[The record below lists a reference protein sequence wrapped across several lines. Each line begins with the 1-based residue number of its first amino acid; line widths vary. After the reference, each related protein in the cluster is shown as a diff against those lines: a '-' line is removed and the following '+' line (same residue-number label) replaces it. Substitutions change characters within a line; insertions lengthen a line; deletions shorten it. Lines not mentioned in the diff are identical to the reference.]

1 VTESEPAP
9 AIRGARPADVPHLV
23 ELLIQGAL
31 VEGTEDPDRAGTE
44 DHRAGTEDPGQVASY
59 ETALVEIQA
68 TTGCDVLVAEL
79 DDAVVGMCQL
89 IVFRHFQVVGGR
101 CAEIESVHVHPHWR
115 GRGIGGRLVEEAV
128 ARATASGC
136 YRIQL
141 TSNKARADAHR
152 FYERHG
158 FVASHEGYK
167 RVL

>member
-1 VTESEPAP
+1 
-9 AIRGARPADVPHLV
+9 
-23 ELLIQGAL
+23 LIHGAL
-31 VEGTEDPDRAGTE
+31 VEHKEDPDRTA
-44 DHRAGTEDPGQVASY
+44 AY
-59 ETALVEIQA
+59 ESALSEIQESA
-68 TTGCDVLVAEL
+68 GCDVLVAEL
-79 DDAVVGMCQL
+79 DGTVVGMCQL
-89 IVFRHFQVVGGR
+89 TVFRQFQAVGGR
-101 CAEIESVHVHPHWR
+101 CAEIESMHVHPQWR

-128 ARATASGC
+128 ARAAASGC

>member
-1 VTESEPAP
+1 VTEPEPAP
-9 AIRGARPADVPHLV
+9 AIRGARPADVPRLV
-23 ELLIQGAL
+23 ELLIHGAL

-44 DHRAGTEDPGQVASY
+44 DPDQMASY
-59 ETALVEIQA
+59 ETALAEIQA
-68 TTGCDVLVAEL
+68 TTGCDLLVAEF

-89 IVFRHFQVVGGR
+89 VVFRHFQGVGGR

-128 ARATASGC
+128 ARAAASGC

-158 FVASHEGYK
+158 FVATHEGYK

>member
-1 VTESEPAP
+1 MTESELAP
-9 AIRGARPADVPHLV
+9 AIRGAQPADVPHLV

-31 VEGTEDPDRAGTE
+31 VDGTEDPDRAGTE
-44 DHRAGTEDPGQVASY
+44 DPDRVASY
-59 ETALVEIQA
+59 QTALVEIQA
-68 TTGCDVLVAEL
+68 TTGCVVLVAEL

-89 IVFRHFQVVGGR
+89 IVFRHFQAVGGR

-128 ARATASGC
+128 ARAAASDC

-152 FYERHG
+152 FYEGHG

-167 RVL
+167 RAL

>member
-1 VTESEPAP
+1 MTESEPAP
-9 AIRGARPADVPHLV
+9 AIRGARPADVPGLV

-31 VEGTEDPDRAGTE
+31 VEGTEGPAEDSDQAGI
-44 DHRAGTEDPGQVASY
+44 EDPYRVASY

-79 DDAVVGMCQL
+79 DEAVVGMCQL
-89 IVFRHFQVVGGR
+89 IVFRHFQAVGGR

-128 ARATASGC
+128 ARATAWGC